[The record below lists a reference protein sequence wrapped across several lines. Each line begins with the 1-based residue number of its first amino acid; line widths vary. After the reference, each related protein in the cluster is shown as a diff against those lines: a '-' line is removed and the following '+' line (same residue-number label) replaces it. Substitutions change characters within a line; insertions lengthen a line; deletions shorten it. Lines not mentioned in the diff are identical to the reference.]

1 MIPSGTV
8 DIPGTDDLLIC
19 QGRLFGGPLPA
30 SPAFKRLGLEP
41 NSFDIFLTSG
51 LFDTHFMRWAS
62 KHGPNCLIYYVKL
75 GLFRISGQIVTTEPC
90 KSCVFVQLTAIC
102 KIESQNQSLSSAS
115 YFDSLAV
122 FILIKKLLYKT
133 F

>member
-1 MIPSGTV
+1 MICLYAKAASSVGPYRRHRHLNGSVLSRTV
-8 DIPGTDDLLIC
+8 LIFFSPPG
-19 QGRLFGGPLPA
+19 Q
-30 SPAFKRLGLEP
+30 
-41 NSFDIFLTSG
+41 
-51 LFDTHFMRWAS
+51 FDTHFIRWAS

-75 GLFRISGQIVTTEPC
+75 VLSRISGQIVTTEPC